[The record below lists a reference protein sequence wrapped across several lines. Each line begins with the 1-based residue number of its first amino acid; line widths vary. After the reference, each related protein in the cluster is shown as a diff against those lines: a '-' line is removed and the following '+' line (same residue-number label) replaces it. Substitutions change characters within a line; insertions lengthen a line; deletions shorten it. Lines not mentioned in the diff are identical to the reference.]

1 MIRLSAGTAAS
12 MGLTAMRMDAFP
24 TTAYL
29 LSGNQCLM
37 KCAFCPQGVGS
48 NEILNR
54 LGRIT
59 WPEYTWD
66 DFADSL
72 ERAEKN
78 GIRRICL
85 QSVRH
90 ADGIA
95 TLVDAVKKI
104 KSVSSLPLSLSA
116 WIRSAEEA
124 AALVE
129 VGVDRLSVSLDVVN
143 VEAHKNLKGSS
154 LQDRLDLLLSCA
166 EKLPGRMSTHI
177 ICGLGETEEEA
188 LTNIDLLIKA
198 AVTVALFAFVPLK
211 GTALEKAESPPI
223 ASYRRVQA
231 GHYLLCKRAAELA
244 SFKFEA
250 GRLTSYG
257 LSAAILDNIL
267 GDGSA
272 FQTSGCPDCNRPYY
286 NERPGGIIYN
296 YHRPL
301 NERERKTALKEL
313 GGRA

>member
-12 MGLTAMRMDAFP
+12 MGLTAMRMDAYP

-48 NEILNR
+48 NEALNR

-59 WPEYTWD
+59 WPEYSWD
-66 DFADSL
+66 DFGGSL

-95 TLVDAVKKI
+95 TLVDAVKKV
-104 KSVSSLPLSLSA
+104 KSLSSLPLSLSA

-129 VGVDRLSVSLDVVN
+129 AGVDRLSVSLDVVN
-143 VEAHKNLKGSS
+143 AEAHKKLKGSL
-154 LQDRLDLLLSCA
+154 LQDRLELLLSCA

-177 ICGLGETEEEA
+177 ICGLGETEEEI
-188 LTNIDLLIKA
+188 LTITNLLLKA

-211 GTALEKAESPPI
+211 GTALEKTESPPI

-231 GHYLLCKRAAELA
+231 GHYLLRKKEAELA

-257 LSAAILDNIL
+257 LSAEILNNIL

-286 NERPGGIIYN
+286 NERPGGTIYN

-301 NERERKTALKEL
+301 NEREIKTALKEL
-313 GGRA
+313 IM